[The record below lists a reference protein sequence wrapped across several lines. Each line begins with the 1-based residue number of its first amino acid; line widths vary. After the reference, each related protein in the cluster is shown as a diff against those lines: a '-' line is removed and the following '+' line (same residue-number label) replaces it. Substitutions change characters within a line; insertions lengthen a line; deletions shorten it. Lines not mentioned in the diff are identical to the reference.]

1 VRDAIFVAARA
12 SQTKMAKIAIDIRNI
27 GKNRTG
33 DEVVFFNLVKNLAV
47 IDKENEY
54 VLLTDRNP
62 VADADLRESIE
73 LLQLPNNFKVVPVC
87 EGGAN
92 KFSWNAWILPK
103 YLKENLV
110 DILQVQYITPF
121 FIPKKIKAVT
131 IIHDVSFK
139 VFPKLIG
146 KVDLFFLNFL
156 IPLSLKR
163 ADKIVGVSQFTISE
177 IKKFYQ
183 IPDEKLEWIHNAVAD
198 GFAENILAEQLEMVR
213 QKYNLPQKFIL
224 YIGTLQPRKNLPA
237 LIEAFIKIPTEKR
250 KDLKLVLAGG
260 RGHNFDTRIDEFI
273 KNYGLRDEVFLPG
286 FIDEADKAAIFK
298 LAHVFCFP
306 SLYEG
311 FGIPILE
318 AMTLGVP
325 TLASDIPPHLEITE
339 DSVLLF
345 DMTNADDFSQKLTRI
360 VSDDALRADLTQK
373 ELQQSA
379 KFAWRQTA
387 EKMLEIY
394 KGMKKMI

>member
-1 VRDAIFVAARA
+1 
-12 SQTKMAKIAIDIRNI
+12 MKIAFDIRLI
-27 GKNRTG
+27 GRKQTG
-33 DEVVFFNLVKNLAV
+33 SEAVFFNLIKNLSTL
-47 IDKENEY
+47 DTKNEY
-54 VLLTDRNP
+54 LLLTDRNP
-62 VADADLRESIE
+62 NSDE
-73 LLQLPNNFKVVPVC
+73 LLATEIARLNLAENFKVISLC
-87 EGGAN
+87 ENGTN
-92 KFSWNAWILPK
+92 KFFWNAWILPK
-103 YLKENLV
+103 YLKANLV

-121 FIPKKIKAVT
+121 FIPKNIKIVT
-131 IIHDVSFK
+131 IVHDVSFK
-139 VFPKLIG
+139 VFPQMIK
-146 KVDLFFLNFL
+146 KSDLFFLDKL
-156 IPLSLKR
+156 IPMSLKR

-183 IPDEKLEWIHNAVAD
+183 IPDEKLDWIHNAVAD
-198 GFAENILAEQLEMVR
+198 GFAENISAEQLEIVR
-213 QKYNLPQKFIL
+213 QKYSLPQKFIL

-237 LIEAFIKIPTEKR
+237 LIEAFIKITTEKR

-260 RGHNFDTRIDEFI
+260 RGHNFDARIDEFI
-273 KNYGLRDEVFLPG
+273 KNYGLQDEVLLPG

-339 DSVLLF
+339 DSALLF
-345 DMTNADDFSQKLTRI
+345 DVTNADDFSQKLTRI
-360 VSDDALRADLTQK
+360 VSDDALRFDLTQK
-373 ELQQSA
+373 ELLQSA
-379 KFAWRQTA
+379 KFSWRQTA

-394 KGMKKMI
+394 NNSK